1 MALPLFLLMALSA
14 HDHGKYDGWFWNKM
28 GFEYPAMWAIGA
40 LYFLINGG
48 GLISLDHLLGF
59 EF

>member
-1 MALPLFLLMALSA
+1 MALSA
-14 HDHGKYDGWFWNKM
+14 YDHARHDGYFWNKL

-40 LYFLINGG
+40 LYFVINGG
-48 GLISLDHLLGF
+48 GAISLDRLLLGF

>member
-1 MALPLFLLMALSA
+1 
-14 HDHGKYDGWFWNKM
+14 M

-48 GLISLDHLLGF
+48 GDDFARPSAAGL
-59 EF
+59 